1 MFTSN
6 TYTETKKGYDEGL
19 RQYFLSVYNYV
30 ALALAITGI
39 AAFAS
44 LSFQPLRDLLYLV
57 GPAGELISLKPLGWI
72 VNFCPLGLAI
82 FFMMGF
88 ANMDL
93 RKAQNLFW
101 IYSATMGVS
110 LSYLGLIYT
119 GGSLVK
125 TFFIC
130 SASFAGMSIYGY
142 STKRDLTSFGQFFMV
157 GLIGLFIASLINMF
171 LNSPAIYY
179 ATSFIGIF
187 VFLGLI
193 AWDTQKIKMF
203 YYQAGGGEYG
213 QKMAI
218 LAALSLY
225 MDFINLF
232 IYMLRFFGDRRN

>member
-1 MFTSN
+1 MFTN
-6 TYTETKKGYDEGL
+6 TYSETRKGFDQGL

-30 ALALAITGI
+30 ALALAVTGI
-39 AAFAS
+39 AAYAALNFE
-44 LSFQPLRDLLYLV
+44 PLRNMLYIV
-57 GPAGELISLKPLGWI
+57 GEGGQFMGVTPFGWL
-72 VNFCPLGLAI
+72 VNFSPLFLSL
-82 FFMMGF
+82 FFFMGF

-93 RKAQNLFW
+93 KRAQNIFW
-101 IYSATMGVS
+101 IYSATMGIS

-119 GGSLVK
+119 GESLVK

-130 SASFAGMSIYGY
+130 SASFAGMSMYGY
-142 STKRDLTSFGQFFMV
+142 STKKDLTSFGSFLV
-157 GLIGLFIASLINMF
+157 IGLIGILIASVINIF
-171 LNSPAIYY
+171 LQSSAVYF

-187 VFLGLI
+187 IFLGLI

-203 YYQAGGGEYG
+203 YYQAGGGEQG
-213 QKMAI
+213 QKMAV